1 MGVASTLD
9 TTPTQIPPPR
19 FVRTPPLDRWAPT
32 DTLPTLA
39 EPRGYAPVMYV
50 LLDSVQCAG
59 IVHILELLHNLWHIG
74 GEINRARVPRH
85 GTYAHRSRGRQHSR
99 RAREWAA
106 AASTGLL

>member
-39 EPRGYAPVMYV
+39 KPRGYAPVMYV
-50 LLDSVQCAG
+50 LLDGVQCAG
-59 IVHILELLHNLWHIG
+59 IVHILELLHNLWHIS
-74 GEINRARVPRH
+74 GEINGARVPRH
-85 GTYAHRSRGRQHSR
+85 GTNAHRPCGCQHSR
-99 RAREWAA
+99 RAREGAA
-106 AASTGLL
+106 AASAGLL